1 MVKQPLRQIEAAELM
16 VSVNNFTLAYA
27 KAILAATKQSDLT
40 KPDQPKKIDGMTPE
54 QMARM
59 ERELES
65 LNQDFKAVEETYG
78 DDVLQLVLASRYLG
92 RLVENENIQS
102 YLTKYHP
109 DILAEFQVIIGA
121 ASLEQMGAV
130 ERNLAH

>member
-1 MVKQPLRQIEAAELM
+1 
-16 VSVNNFTLAYA
+16 
-27 KAILAATKQSDLT
+27 
-40 KPDQPKKIDGMTPE
+40 
-54 QMARM
+54 M

-65 LNQDFKAVEETYG
+65 LNRDFKAVEETYG

-121 ASLEQMGAV
+121 ASLEQMGSS
-130 ERNLAH
+130 